1 MKHNGWELKKCGREN
16 GGVNAMNI
24 KHNNRRKF
32 HRINFD
38 GKANIKFI
46 DDSYDWCHV
55 KDLSLTG
62 MFVKGNF
69 KRHQLEDCH
78 VQLFHKEKSG
88 NNSLHVSARVV
99 WSNEAGV
106 ALRFTTMSFENY
118 MLLHTTLINKAEQPA
133 IILHEFPENS
143 PFEITSL

>member
-1 MKHNGWELKKCGREN
+1 
-16 GGVNAMNI
+16 MNI
-24 KHNNRRKF
+24 KQKNCRKF

-46 DDSYDWCHV
+46 DDNYDCCHIE
-55 KDLSLTG
+55 DLSLVG

-69 KRHQLEDCH
+69 QKHQMEYCH

-88 NNSLHVSARVV
+88 NNSLHISARVA
-99 WSNEAGV
+99 WSNDEGV
-106 ALRFTTMSFENY
+106 GLRFTTMSFENY
-118 MLLHTTLINKAEQPA
+118 MLLHTTLINKAAQPA
-133 IILHEFPENS
+133 TVLHEFPESS

>member
-1 MKHNGWELKKCGREN
+1 MKLNCWEFKKCGREN
-16 GGVNAMNI
+16 GGVNAMNM
-24 KHNNRRKF
+24 KHKNRRKF

-46 DDSYDWCHV
+46 DDSYDCCHV
-55 KDLSLTG
+55 KDLSLAG

-69 KRHQLEDCH
+69 QRHQMEYCH

-99 WSNEAGV
+99 WINDEGV
-106 ALRFTTMSFENY
+106 GLRFTTMSFENY

-133 IILHEFPENS
+133 VILYEFPESS